1 MTYYLDRA
9 KENLARAEALKAI
22 AEKIEDLIR
31 DTRGNITFMQ
41 EKVQEHQNDEYLLG
55 YYTEEVAH
63 QERILGHLEDLG
75 DQLVRLG

>member
-9 KENLARAEALKAI
+9 KENLARAEALKAST
-22 AEKIEDLIR
+22 EKIEDLIC
-31 DTRGNITFMQ
+31 DTRGSIAYMQ
-41 EKVQEHQNDEYLLG
+41 EKAQENESMLN

-63 QERILGHLEDLG
+63 RERILGHLKDLG